1 LIDTAVRVALP
12 ERVHVRGSTPRPRQS
27 NSAYFFSL
35 SEQSPDGRTYQI
47 QCCIWKRLLAAIPG
61 GFDVIQHADEAELEV
76 WGSLSWWSNGTLMLV
91 VDDLRFAGDKG
102 YERQLRLLRERLE
115 REGLFHPERKRP
127 LPAFPQRVAVI
138 TSPHGQAIQDV
149 IGTIARR
156 FPVAEVLLLEVSVQG
171 ETAVSDIVTALQ
183 TVNRLDA
190 ADVIVL
196 ARGGGGELDFAPFN
210 TEEVARAIFAS
221 HIPVVTGIG
230 HTGDHTIADD
240 VADAKGNTPT
250 HAAELAVP
258 DGAQV
263 LARLDGLEQRLGQ
276 AMATALRYQ
285 RATIEAVER
294 VLARHAPDITGS
306 RQRLEHLA
314 TRLEAAAA
322 RELAGRQRHLDA
334 LARVLE
340 SLSYTRVLARGFA
353 ALRHPDGTFVR
364 RPETLAPGTTV
375 LVETA
380 RARLATRIESV
391 GGLPDSPSADR
402 QAADAPMACPRHDRH
417 AKEQPVRH
425 LRAASAR
432 SREEHRT

>member
-1 LIDTAVRVALP
+1 MQLPLPDPTLLECRGPLSVSELWALIDAAVRVALP
-12 ERVHVRGSTPRPRQS
+12 ERVHVRGCTPRPRQS
-27 NSAYFFSL
+27 TAAYFFSL
-35 SEQSPDGRTYQI
+35 SEQGLDGRTYQI
-47 QCCIWKRLLAAIPG
+47 QCCVWKRLLAAIPG

-76 WGSLSWWSNGTLMLV
+76 WGTLSWWANGTLMLV
-91 VDDLRFAGDKG
+91 VDDLRFAGDQG
-102 YERQLRLLRERLE
+102 YERQLQLLRERLE

-127 LPAFPQRVAVI
+127 LPPFPQRVAVI

-171 ETAVSDIVTALQ
+171 ESAVNDIVTALQ

-221 HIPVVTGIG
+221 HIPVITGIG

-263 LARLDGLEQRLGQ
+263 LARLESLEQRLVQ
-276 AMATALRYQ
+276 AMATALRYHS
-285 RATIEAVER
+285 ATVEALER
-294 VLARHAPDITGS
+294 VLARHAPDITGRRARVES
-306 RQRLEHLA
+306 L
-314 TRLEAAAA
+314 AA
-322 RELAGRQRHLDA
+322 RLQAAMSRELVARRRHLDA

-340 SLSYTRVLARGFA
+340 SLSYARVLARGFA

-364 RPETLAPGTTV
+364 CPETLLPGTSL
-375 LVETA
+375 LVDTA
-380 RARLATRIESV
+380 RARLATRIEDITGPPPGATS
-391 GGLPDSPSADR
+391 GR
-402 QAADAPMACPRHDRH
+402 
-417 AKEQPVRH
+417 
-425 LRAASAR
+425 
-432 SREEHRT
+432 